1 MANRH
6 RNRLN
11 YSHPWKLRIASL
23 ALLLKWLAGAT
34 VIGGLI
40 VGVALDERRAMLVSL
55 IAVCALVVFAAV
67 SAALAAELPCQVC
80 RHPVLRAKGCRKHA
94 KARPFLGVSH
104 PLTVSLC
111 VLFTSR
117 FRCFYCGEKIP
128 VAGRSSASVSAATA
142 ASEPPQ
148 AQAQNLP
155 QSVSASQSSLP
166 AALNTGKLRQRPSA
180 SAPAASLSGAAV
192 AAAVVEPAD
201 SILPARR

>member
-11 YSHPWKLRIASL
+11 YAHPWKLRIASL
-23 ALLLKWLAGAT
+23 AVLLKWLAGAT

-55 IAVCALVVFAAV
+55 IAVCALVVFTAI

-94 KARPFLGVSH
+94 KARPFLGISH

-111 VLFTSR
+111 VLFNSR

-128 VAGRSSASVSAATA
+128 VGGRSSASASA
-142 ASEPPQ
+142 SGPHQ
-148 AQAQNLP
+148 AQAQAQRPP
-155 QSVSASQSSLP
+155 QSVSASESSLP
-166 AALNTGKLRQRPSA
+166 VALNTDALSQRSA
-180 SAPAASLSGAAV
+180 APGPARPGAGAAV
-192 AAAVVEPAD
+192 AAVEPAD
-201 SILPARR
+201 STLPARR